1 MRNLFQAK
9 AAKIA
14 AVGVAVFLLAG
25 LIYWVRSSIAPGTG
39 SADEGEF
46 LLVEAGE
53 RELDGAPA
61 LSLTLIRPATSAAA
75 HERTMAGCGHQRC
88 ADGTCLRPNCARSNA
103 GAFACRAPEAERG
116 RPHASA
122 HQNRRGG
129 TVHCRSTAF
138 GSRSRPGPASFDRCD
153 GDGSRN
159 PRRPRLCRL

>member
-25 LIYWVRSSIAPGTG
+25 LIYWVRSSIAPRTG

-61 LSLTLIRPATSAAA
+61 LSLTFTLPLDVRLSYDRYVRVFQMPAPPQRPE
-75 HERTMAGCGHQRC
+75 ERRFGFR
-88 ADGTCLRPNCARSNA
+88 DEDRSGT
-103 GAFACRAPEAERG
+103 
-116 RPHASA
+116 
-122 HQNRRGG
+122 GG
-129 TVHCRSTAF
+129 TIVSTK
-138 GSRSRPGPASFDRCD
+138 PEDTT
-153 GDGSRN
+153 
-159 PRRPRLCRL
+159 